1 MATRQKRKEE
11 EAQKQRE
18 IAEAEEFLDER
29 RVIDGKERF
38 WSAES
43 QVMLRTLAVEEN
55 VANSQDP
62 KTKKK
67 WNPKYPVDAKAELER
82 REAVEKEEEEKR
94 KVEEEKRT
102 KEEEEK
108 RKREEERKKL
118 RRPGRPLLEGHG
130 TGARRPLLKNTEE
143 TNAELERM
151 EAVEKEEE
159 EMRKR
164 EERKKKLRRPPRKPE
179 NLEAGSRILLPA
191 PRRPLLKS
199 TNTEC
204 PGKKEI
210 VGPFDFPPS
219 GSESEEE
226 NRREVSPFEVYTPS
240 ESDAVEDEV

>member
-1 MATRQKRKEE
+1 MATRQKKKEE

-29 RVIDGKERF
+29 RVIDGRERF
-38 WSAES
+38 WSEKS
-43 QVMLRTLAVEEN
+43 QVRLLRTLAVEEN

-67 WNPKYPVDAKAELER
+67 WNPRYPVDAKAELER
-82 REAVEKEEEEKR
+82 REAAEKEEEEKR
-94 KVEEEKRT
+94 KVEEEKRR

-143 TNAELERM
+143 ANAELERM

-159 EMRKR
+159 R
-164 EERKKKLRRPPRKPE
+164 RKKLV
-179 NLEAGSRILLPA
+179 AGNRILLPA
-191 PRRPLLKS
+191 PRS
-199 TNTEC
+199 TNTE
-204 PGKKEI
+204 
-210 VGPFDFPPS
+210 
-219 GSESEEE
+219 
-226 NRREVSPFEVYTPS
+226 RAVSPFEVYNPFESDEDEEQKSKKEFDPFDLPTTS
-240 ESDAVEDEV
+240 ESD